1 MSTRPHGFKLDY
13 ALVDVFAE
21 RALEGNMLA
30 IFTDARG
37 LSDTQMQTLARE
49 MNLSETTFI
58 LPADDPRMD
67 FEMGVQVRIFTT
79 REELAF
85 AGHPT
90 LGTASWIYRN
100 HPALKGQETI
110 TLALKSGPIDVRFRR
125 PEPSEFPA
133 PGDFATM
140 AQGEPWMGPELPPAD
155 IARALGLAVEDLDPT
170 APAQLVSTGIT
181 YCVVPLRSLDALER
195 LAIPQALAEAY
206 LKSVDAKFFYCI
218 ARAAGSAVA
227 GSGAD
232 FRARMQ
238 FYNGEDPATG
248 SAAGC
253 AAAYLVGRQL
263 AAAETTVMIEQGI
276 EIGRRSRIHV
286 KASLRDGR
294 PHSVFVGGRT
304 IPVAMGR
311 FLLP

>member
-1 MSTRPHGFKLDY
+1 MSTRSHGLTLDY
-13 ALVDVFAE
+13 ALMDVFAE

-37 LSDTQMQTLARE
+37 FSDTQMQTLAQE

-58 LPADDPRMD
+58 LPADDPRLD
-67 FEMGVQVRIFTT
+67 AETGVQVRIFTT

-90 LGTASWIYRN
+90 LGTASWLYRN
-100 HPALKGQETI
+100 HPILKGRETI

-125 PEPSEFPA
+125 PEAGEFPA
-133 PGDFATM
+133 PGDFAIM
-140 AQGEPWMGPELPPAD
+140 AQGEPWMGPVLPAFD
-155 IARALGLAVEDLDPT
+155 IARALGLAPGDLDPV

-181 YCVVPLRSLDALER
+181 YCVVALRSLDALER
-195 LAIPQALAEAY
+195 LAIPQALAETY
-206 LKSVDAKFFYCI
+206 LASVGAKFFYCI
-218 ARAAGSAVA
+218 TRAGGPRAA

-253 AAAYLVGRQL
+253 AAAYLVAQQL
-263 AAAETTVMIEQGI
+263 AGAETTIMIEQGI

-304 IPVAMGR
+304 IPVATGR